1 MTIIEFLNKQ
11 RIESLQKLEMYWTDA
26 YRSSTSKSDLISRI
40 RRAMTSGPV
49 LLGRFQAL
57 PAAERRLMEILLK
70 ASNDVLDN
78 LQKQEGDA
86 STNGLVELLES
97 LVGRGFIEYRPE
109 EKRGSPVAN
118 AFIPSEVADALRE
131 LLHDDVRHPEQLLS
145 IRSFLLSHEMEDTSS
160 HLGELGVEIETG
172 EDAPGLADQLCGH
185 GNIRKRL
192 DAIESSELR
201 RMVDLAINEHCGL
214 LPLTVIRSEVE
225 PFTEEIAGQWRNEL
239 EDCLLGTIGSLS
251 LNHLGINVR
260 SEYLVIFLEVATEL
274 IRGDSVEAPQ
284 GLRIASNGFKTL
296 FDYVHILNRVQR
308 ESLRMTQTG
317 GFRKHGA
324 EETVKSLL
332 LSDEDGY
339 LDTLVAIARDQE
351 LVRRVSDGTLTPTV
365 KAIQWLQEPIENQTR
380 DLLPEFIKDDQGS
393 EAHRHRRLFGKWCR
407 HLKPGEWYP
416 AEQAARL
423 AIIDYILQ
431 IASGEQELSS
441 ITYQAIHTTPVSLRH
456 LVEDFLKWLQSEPL
470 RIGAVDI
477 AYDGDAPSCIRT
489 TQVTS
494 MLYGT
499 DWQSD
504 PTNEQKVIIN
514 PDYEVVLFPG
524 ATAPQAHLLVHRL
537 ANLFKVDQILHYRI
551 EEDSISTAA
560 ALGLTLEEMLEG
572 LTENSISGLPQNIR
586 FSIEGWA
593 GKVYNVTIKQYFILE
608 LPSEELVQVVKRLPE
623 IAPFVERQL
632 SPTVLALKEAPT
644 DRNSIRALQELGIY
658 VRR

>member
-225 PFTEEIAGQWRNEL
+225 PFTEEIADQWRNEL

-296 FDYVHILNRVQR
+296 FDYIHILNRVQR

-351 LVRRVSDGTLTPTV
+351 LVRR
-365 KAIQWLQEPIENQTR
+365 
-380 DLLPEFIKDDQGS
+380 
-393 EAHRHRRLFGKWCR
+393 
-407 HLKPGEWYP
+407 
-416 AEQAARL
+416 
-423 AIIDYILQ
+423 
-431 IASGEQELSS
+431 
-441 ITYQAIHTTPVSLRH
+441 
-456 LVEDFLKWLQSEPL
+456 
-470 RIGAVDI
+470 
-477 AYDGDAPSCIRT
+477 
-489 TQVTS
+489 
-494 MLYGT
+494 
-499 DWQSD
+499 
-504 PTNEQKVIIN
+504 
-514 PDYEVVLFPG
+514 
-524 ATAPQAHLLVHRL
+524 
-537 ANLFKVDQILHYRI
+537 
-551 EEDSISTAA
+551 
-560 ALGLTLEEMLEG
+560 
-572 LTENSISGLPQNIR
+572 
-586 FSIEGWA
+586 
-593 GKVYNVTIKQYFILE
+593 
-608 LPSEELVQVVKRLPE
+608 
-623 IAPFVERQL
+623 
-632 SPTVLALKEAPT
+632 
-644 DRNSIRALQELGIY
+644 
-658 VRR
+658 